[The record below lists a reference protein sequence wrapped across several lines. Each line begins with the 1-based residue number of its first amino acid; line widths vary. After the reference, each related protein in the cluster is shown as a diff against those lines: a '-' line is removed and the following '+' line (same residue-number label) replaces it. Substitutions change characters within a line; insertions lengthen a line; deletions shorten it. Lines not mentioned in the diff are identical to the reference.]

1 MPHHDVVVQ
10 ATGVSLAYGRQVV
23 LADLNLAIRQGE
35 FWCCLGPNGEGKTTL
50 LRAVLGDLQPQC
62 GQLWLHPT
70 LAQRQRLG
78 FVPQRCE
85 INPALLTTVREFVLL
100 GTVGTRI
107 RRRDYKQHLDWALE
121 RVGLQHMA
129 RRNYWALSGGQRQRA
144 LVARALVRQP
154 HLLLLDEPTNGLDLP
169 TTDTLLELL
178 VNLNRHERMTI
189 LFVTHDVALVARYA
203 THVILVR
210 AGRAVAGP
218 SQEILTQQH
227 LERVYGVGLQISRD
241 AAGVVTIHVAASG
254 GQA

>member
-1 MPHHDVVVQ
+1 MLHQDAVLQ
-10 ATGVSLAYGRQVV
+10 ASGVALAYGRQAV
-23 LADLNLAIRQGE
+23 LTNLDLEIRQGE
-35 FWCCLGPNGEGKTTL
+35 FWFCLGPNGEGKTTL
-50 LRAVLGDLQPQC
+50 LRAILGDLQPQS
-62 GQLWLHPT
+62 GHLWLHPT

-85 INPALLTTVREFVLL
+85 INPALPTTVREFVLL
-100 GTVGTRI
+100 GAVGTHL
-107 RRRDYKQHLDWALE
+107 RRRDYAARLDWALE

-129 RRNYWALSGGQRQRA
+129 KRNYWALSGGQRQRA

-169 TTDTLLELL
+169 TTETLLELL
-178 VNLNRHERMTI
+178 VTLNRQERMTL

-203 THVILVR
+203 THVILVC
-210 AGRAVAGP
+210 AGRAVSGP
-218 SQEILTQQH
+218 SHEVLTQQH
-227 LERVYGVGLQISRD
+227 LERVYGVGLQVSRD